1 MSGVPP
7 LPVAH
12 MRRVDD
18 RRTISGIVHVIRR
31 GLRWK
36 DASRR
41 DGQHKA
47 LHDRFVQSGAG
58 IGNELL
64 HIARVGGRRPPL
76 TGGYGPP

>member
-18 RRTISGIVHVIRR
+18 RRVINGIVHVIRR
-31 GLRWK
+31 GLRWR
-36 DASRR
+36 DAPCGYGPR
-41 DGQHKA
+41 KT
-47 LHDRFVQSGAG
+47 LHDHSVQSGAG

-64 HIARVGGRRPPL
+64 HIGASVVGGRLL